1 MSGAGRFLALAAIRG
16 YQRWLSP
23 RKGFCCAFRA
33 ATGGESCSSY
43 GYRVIERFGLGRG
56 LGLLDRRL
64 ALCGH
69 VHRRARPAAPPAPAP
84 MMRYRQHGHC
94 DVPCD
99 SPGCDGPG
107 CHGHGL
113 GKACDCGSDA
123 LDILDCASDARDCG
137 RSRRDEAARRNTAQM
152 DAIARRVREQR
163 QRRQSDEEGRPS

>member
-1 MSGAGRFLALAAIRG
+1 MRGPGRFLALAAIRG

-69 VHRRARPAAPPAPAP
+69 VHRRTRPAPASRPP
-84 MMRYRQHGHC
+84 MMRYRQLGLC
-94 DVPCD
+94 DGLDCD
-99 SPGCDGPG
+99 CADLGNCAGELGSCGCDAG
-107 CHGHGL
+107 
-113 GKACDCGSDA
+113 DC
-123 LDILDCASDARDCG
+123 R
-137 RSRRDEAARRNTAQM
+137 RSRKDKPVRQSSAQM
-152 DAIARRVREQR
+152 DAIAKRVREQR
-163 QRRQSDEEGRPS
+163 ERKRRADPDTR